1 MKTQFPSQL
10 NKLKELLDSFDKRE
24 LSTNQ
29 LDFTLHDEENHVP
42 ITHFF
47 EDPERLKNEFIC
59 WGEKE
64 GGNLILSWLVD
75 GKIIDN
81 APIAM
86 IDSEQSP
93 VSVVAKNPED
103 FLSMLPYGTYYIGSI
118 AAEMSSKWLEENKY
132 TDEYFKKLITKLK
145 NIAEQTGEC
154 AVMEYLEIVEMYKQN
169 GYDLKE
175 IERPIEEVRNQGL
188 LEGIAYLELLQWYKD
203 NGIEISKN
211 PFKLI
216 KEAVTLYPNFFDRA
230 IELGLPF
237 QKYE

>member
-1 MKTQFPSQL
+1 MKIQFPSQF
-10 NKLKELLDSFDKRE
+10 NKLKELLHSFDQRE
-24 LSTNQ
+24 LCCNQ
-29 LDFTLHDEENHVP
+29 INFTLHDEEAHVP

-47 EDPERLKNEFIC
+47 EDADRLKSEFIC
-59 WGEKE
+59 WGEKVAD
-64 GGNLILSWLVD
+64 NLILTWLVE
-75 GKIIDN
+75 GKSIDN

-103 FLSMLPYGTYYIGSI
+103 FLSMLPYGTSAIGSV
-118 AAEMSSKWLEENKY
+118 AENCLASWAEAEF
-132 TDEYFKKLITKLK
+132 TDEYFAELLTTSTKKASNENDFAVNEYL
-145 NIAEQTGEC
+145 NIAK
-154 AVMEYLEIVEMYKQN
+154 MY
-169 GYDLKE
+169 GDTHLL
-175 IERPIEEVRNQGL
+175 ERPIEEIREEILG
-188 LEGIAYLELLQWYKD
+188 EGQAFMELLQWYKD

-237 QKYE
+237 QK

>member
-47 EDPERLKNEFIC
+47 DDPERLKNEFIC
-59 WGEKE
+59 WGEKVAD
-64 GGNLILSWLVD
+64 NLVLSWLVD
-75 GKIIDN
+75 EKSIDN

-103 FLSMLPYGTYYIGSI
+103 FLSMLIYGTSTIGSV
-118 AAEMSSKWLEENKY
+118 AENCLASWAEAEF
-132 TDEYFKKLITKLK
+132 TDEYFAELLTTSIKKAS
-145 NIAEQTGEC
+145 NENDF
-154 AVMEYLEIVEMYKQN
+154 AVTEYLNRAQMYGDTHLLERPKEEIRSEL
-169 GYDLKE
+169 LKE
-175 IERPIEEVRNQGL
+175 GQ
-188 LEGIAYLELLQWYKD
+188 AFMELLQWYKD
-203 NGIEISKN
+203 NGIKISKN
-211 PFKLI
+211 PFILI

-237 QKYE
+237 QK

>member
-1 MKTQFPSQL
+1 MQTNFPSQF
-10 NKLKELLDSFDKRE
+10 NELKTLLSSFDKLE
-24 LSTNQ
+24 FPCNQ
-29 LDFTLHDEENHVP
+29 IGFIIHDEESHTP

-47 EDPERLKNEFIC
+47 PEPERLTIEFIC
-59 WGEKE
+59 WGEKVSD
-64 GGNLILSWLVD
+64 NLILSWLVG
-75 GKIIDN
+75 GKSIDN

-103 FLSMLPYGTYYIGSI
+103 FLSMLIYGTSTIGSV
-118 AAEMSSKWLEENKY
+118 AESCLASWAEAEF
-132 TDEYFKKLITKLK
+132 TDEYFDELLTTSIKKAS
-145 NIAEQTGEC
+145 NENDY
-154 AVMEYLEIVEMYKQN
+154 AVTEYLNRAQMY
-169 GYDLKE
+169 GDTHLL
-175 IERPIEEVRNQGL
+175 ERPKEEIRKEVL
-188 LEGIAYLELLQWYKD
+188 VEGQAFMELLQWYKD

-237 QKYE
+237 QKY